1 MYTFYGLPFGVK
13 AYSLDLRERVAAA
26 CAAPGAKIYEVAAR
40 FSVSL
45 SFANKLLRRQRT
57 SGSLAALPAGNG
69 PAPAL
74 GVLGREQLRACL
86 VAQPD
91 ATLDELRTLL
101 AAVGGPALSRTATWR
116 AAEGLGWGRKKKA
129 SPPPSGTR
137 NAS

>member
-1 MYTFYGLPFGVK
+1 MK

-26 CAAPGAKIYEVAAR
+26 CSAPGAKIHEVAAR
-40 FSVSL
+40 FAVSL

-69 PAPAL
+69 PVPLVSAFGQA
-74 GVLGREQLRACL
+74 QLRACL

-101 AAVGGPALSRTATWR
+101 AAVGGPALSRTTTWR
-116 AAEGLGWGRKKKA
+116 ATEALGWGRKKKA
-129 SPPPSGTR
+129 STPPNATR
-137 NAS
+137 PAS

>member
-1 MYTFYGLPFGVK
+1 MK

-26 CAAPGAKIYEVAAR
+26 CAKPGAKIHAVAAR
-40 FSVSL
+40 FVVSL

-69 PAPAL
+69 PAPLGSAL
-74 GVLGREQLRACL
+74 GQAHLRACL

-101 AAVGGPALSRTATWR
+101 AAVGGPTLSRTT
-116 AAEGLGWGRKKKA
+116 
-129 SPPPSGTR
+129 T
-137 NAS
+137 